1 MTVVSP
7 APSAAENEGTL
18 TALPDMELAQMAFRM
33 GVLLR
38 APDEGEAGEAQRLQ
52 TSVLARI
59 REQGMVP
66 YYHQLAGEHGW
77 SVDDQLVAEMEA
89 ANAERWAA
97 VERGLDAAQVNMG
110 ESEMRE
116 ALRRKADYYTQIG
129 HKDLALAAVDETL
142 AKTVGIGNRMDLV
155 FNKIRLGLFHSDT
168 ELSRAQIERAH
179 QMLKEGGD
187 WDRRNRLKVYEG
199 FFALSVRD
207 FERAARLFLDTVS
220 TFTCAELMTYERF
233 VIYTVYVAM
242 IALERGALKTQVIH
256 GSEIL
261 EVLHGCP
268 EVSEYLFSLYECQ
281 YARFFRALA
290 TVERVMKA
298 DRYLHAHYAYY
309 VREMKV
315 KAFAQLLE
323 SYRSLTL
330 TYMSEAFNVTEDYM
344 DRELSR
350 FIADGR
356 LHCRIDKVRG
366 IVMTNRPDTKN
377 ARYQGTIKQGDI
389 LLNRVQKLSRV
400 INI

>member
-1 MTVVSP
+1 MTVPP

-18 TALPDMELAQMAFRM
+18 TALPDMELAQMAFRL
-33 GVLLR
+33 GVLTRPEER
-38 APDEGEAGEAQRLQ
+38 AERDRLQ
-52 TSVLARI
+52 SDVLARI
-59 REQGMVP
+59 REQGMLP
-66 YYHQLAGEHGW
+66 YYRALADQHGW
-77 SVDDQLVAEMEA
+77 TVDAQLVADMET
-89 ANAERWAA
+89 ANQERWAQ
-97 VERGLDAAQVNMG
+97 VQRGLDAAQVNMG

-129 HKDLALAAVDETL
+129 DKERALSAVDETL

-168 ELSRAQIERAH
+168 ELSRSQIERAH

-233 VIYTVYVAM
+233 VIYTVYVSM
-242 IALERGALKTQVIH
+242 IALERRALKAQVIH

-290 TVERVMKA
+290 TVERVMKE